1 MNDSIETRVLSAIR
15 RLIRATDL
23 DAKKLARRT
32 NLSIS
37 QLLVL
42 ELLVEYRELTI
53 GGIAERVGLAQATVT
68 GIVDK
73 LERQYLISKQR
84 DNDDRRQ
91 VKVRLT
97 EQGRGFLEE
106 APVALQTR
114 FLRNFAGLKE
124 WEKLA
129 ILASLTR
136 LADLMEAEDLEASP
150 ILDVGAID
158 I

>member
-1 MNDSIETRVLSAIR
+1 MNEGIETHVLSAIR

-23 DAKKLARRT
+23 NAKQLAKRT

-42 ELLVEYRELTI
+42 ELMAEYPELTI

-68 GIVDK
+68 GIVDL
-73 LERQYLISKQR
+73 LERRSLISKQR
-84 DNDDRRQ
+84 SDNDRRQ
-91 VKVRLT
+91 VKVSLT
-97 EQGRGFLEE
+97 QQGQRFLDE
-106 APVALQTR
+106 APVALQTK
-114 FLRNFAGLKE
+114 FLRNFVGLKD

-129 ILASLTR
+129 ILSSLNR

-158 I
+158 V